1 MTVGNIRSKRSR
13 GRSREIRLSCLR
25 LWHEGILNIID
36 PDHQFLRSEGR
47 HDCRDHLTKYVMVI
61 KGHGSLMN
69 VCGEDEPLQFT
80 RKAFHFKRKSLPS
93 KRKGSCLVLY
103 SGCGDIYYIIS
114 AFANLQDSQEKKQL
128 LKLDP
133 VIIVLNNI
141 LYFGNFT
148 LSSLQTLYLKSI

>member
-1 MTVGNIRSKRSR
+1 MAWRNIF
-13 GRSREIRLSCLR
+13 
-25 LWHEGILNIID
+25 NIID

-47 HDCRDHLTKYVMVI
+47 HDCLHHLTKYVMVI

-80 RKAFHFKRKSLPS
+80 RKAFHSKRKSLPS

-114 AFANLQDSQEKKQL
+114 AFANLQDSQEKKQQL